1 MQIVCLQSSFSL
13 LLSSFLLN
21 LNSESSL
28 LYIVNGSA
36 VLHVHSLLEQH

>member
-1 MQIVCLQSSFSL
+1 MQIVSLQSSLSL

-21 LNSESSL
+21 LNSQSSL

-36 VLHVHSLLEQH
+36 VLHSLLEQH